1 MCCQER
7 VLMKRYVLV
16 GASSRGLSSYARPM
30 VERFRDSAQLVGIF
44 DTNSARAH
52 YASRECGDVPVF
64 SDFDEM
70 IRRTAPDCVIV
81 TTVDRYHHEYIIRA
95 LEAGCDA
102 ITEKPMTLN
111 DEKCRAILAA

>member
-1 MCCQER
+1 
-7 VLMKRYVLV
+7 MKRYVLV

-52 YASRECGDVPVF
+52 YVSRECGDVPVF
-64 SDFDEM
+64 EDFDEM
-70 IRRTAPDCVIV
+70 IRRTTPDCAIV

-95 LEAGCDA
+95 LVAGCDA
-102 ITEKPMTLN
+102 LSAEPMTIGH
-111 DEKCRAILAA
+111 EKCRAILADE